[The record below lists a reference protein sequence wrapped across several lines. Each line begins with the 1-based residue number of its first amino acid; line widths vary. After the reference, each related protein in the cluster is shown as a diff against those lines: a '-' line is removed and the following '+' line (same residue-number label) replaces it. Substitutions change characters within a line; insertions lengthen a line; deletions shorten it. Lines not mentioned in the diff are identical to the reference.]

1 MKKYIILAAFSF
13 LLFSCKDENETEE
26 KVAEVQVEKV
36 TIERFDKL
44 FFESKPEDL
53 PKLKQQFPFF
63 FPAGNSDEVWQKRM
77 NDPFLRKLYTE
88 VQKKFP
94 DLKPLDADFENLF
107 RHIKY
112 YYPNFKSPRVITL
125 VDDNND
131 ITAVYQGDL
140 VIVPLSL
147 YLGKDNYLYEGL
159 PKYQVQEYEPSQILP
174 NVVTAFSMGRIPVP
188 KDNTLLSE
196 MIYCG
201 KELYLKDMLIPES
214 DDEHKMGYTKE
225 QLAWSKAN
233 EGEIWRYF
241 VDRKLLYSTDHKLM
255 DRFIKPAPFSKFYL
269 ELDNES
275 PGRLGQ
281 WIGWQIVRSY
291 AENNKNVPLQQ
302 LLAMDAKALFDKS
315 KYKPKSDAE

>member
-1 MKKYIILAAFSF
+1 MKKCIF
-13 LLFSCKDENETEE
+13 LMASLLLFFSCKEENETEE

-53 PKLKQQFPFF
+53 ARLKQQFPFL
-63 FPAGNSDEVWQKRM
+63 FPSGNTDAVWQARM
-77 NDPFLRKLYTE
+77 NDPFLRKLYEE
-88 VQKKFP
+88 VQKKYP
-94 DLKPLDADFENLF
+94 SLQSLDSDMENLF

-112 YYPNFKSPRVITL
+112 YYPNFKTPRVITI
-125 VDDNND
+125 VNDDNSLKS
-131 ITAVYQGDL
+131 VYQDNL
-140 VIVPLSL
+140 VIIPLSL

-159 PKYQVQEYEPSQILP
+159 PKYQVQEYEPSQ
-174 NVVTAFSMGRIPVP
+174 VVPDVVAAFTMGRIPAP
-188 KDNTLLSE
+188 KDNTLLGE
-196 MIYCG
+196 MIYHG
-201 KELYLKDMLIPES
+201 KELYLKDMLIP
-214 DDEHKMGYTKE
+214 DDADAHKIGYTKE
-225 QLAWSKAN
+225 QMEWSRIN
-233 EGEIWRYF
+233 EAEIWRYF
-241 VDRKLLYSTDHKLM
+241 VDRKLLYATDHKLF

-275 PGRLGQ
+275 PGRIGQ

-315 KYKPKSDAE
+315 KYKPKNDVE

>member
-1 MKKYIILAAFSF
+1 MKKYIF
-13 LLFSCKDENETEE
+13 LMASLLLFFSCKEENETEE

-44 FFESKPEDL
+44 FFESKPGDL
-53 PKLKQQFPFF
+53 PKLKQQFPFL
-63 FPAGNSDEVWQKRM
+63 FPPGNSDDVWIDKM
-77 NDPFLRKLYTE
+77 NNKFLRQLYTE

-94 DLKPLDADFENLF
+94 DLQSLDSDFENLF

-125 VDDNND
+125 IDDNND

-147 YLGKDNYLYEGL
+147 YLGKENPIYEGL
-159 PKYQVQEYEPSQILP
+159 PKYQVQQYEPSQILP
-174 NVVTAFSMGRIPVP
+174 NVVTAFSIGRIPAP

-196 MIYCG
+196 MIYYG
-201 KELYLKDMLIPES
+201 KELYLKDVLIPEMA
-214 DDEHKMGYTKE
+214 DEHKIGYTKE
-225 QLAWSKAN
+225 QQAWSGAN
-233 EGEIWRYF
+233 EAEIWRYF
-241 VDRKLLYSTDHKLM
+241 VDRKLLFSTDNKLL

-302 LLAMDAKALFDKS
+302 LLAMDAKAIFDNS
-315 KYKPKSDAE
+315 KYKPRSDAK